1 MKISF
6 ELNPPRIIAN
16 RYFDLNVLNEALQKF
31 IDRTSK
37 IIDLVDGIHLT
48 DSVLGIP
55 RISSVSAASH
65 LKQLNH
71 NNRVVDIS
79 CSVRTRDRN
88 FISISQIVSDA
99 VLVGVRSLLI
109 LMGDEPAQG
118 SREFGL
124 TPSTALK
131 LLKNEKYNRSLE
143 FRLAIPNKIKSMS
156 SSSIQQK
163 IDAKPDAFVTQ
174 SIQSISELGEI
185 ADKLKPHKIPIVACI
200 MIPSEKNQLSA
211 EVIGL
216 DWKEYERNPIDFIRE
231 AGNIAARGV
240 LLTSPNSFK
249 SAVELLQALRNEPK

>member
-6 ELNPPRIIAN
+6 ELNPPRLIQD
-16 RYFDLNVLNEALQKF
+16 RYFDSNLLNQALEKF

-37 IIDLVDGIHLT
+37 IIDIVDGIHLT

-65 LKQLNH
+65 LKQLTR
-71 NNRVVDIS
+71 NNSVGIS
-79 CSVRTRDRN
+79 CSIRTRDRN
-88 FISISQIVSDA
+88 FVSISQLVSDA
-99 VLVGVRSLLI
+99 VLVGVKSVLI

-118 SREFGL
+118 SGSYGL
-124 TPSTALK
+124 LPSTAVK
-131 LLKNEKYNRSLE
+131 LLSNEKYNRSIDFHLT
-143 FRLAIPNKIKSMS
+143 IPNKIKNMS

-174 SIQSISELGEI
+174 SIQSIHDLGEI
-185 ADKLKPHKIPIVACI
+185 ADKLKPYKIPIVACI
-200 MIPSEKNQLSA
+200 MVPSEKNQASA

-216 DWKEYERNPIDFIRE
+216 DWSEYESNPIDFIRQ
-231 AGNIAARGV
+231 AGHIAAGV

-249 SAVELLQALRNEPK
+249 SAVELLQALRNETK

>member
-6 ELNPPRIIAN
+6 ELNPPRIIEN
-16 RYFDLNVLNEALQKF
+16 RYFDLNLLNQALNKF
-31 IDRTSK
+31 IDRASK
-37 IIDLVDGIHLT
+37 IIDIVDGIHIT

-65 LKQLNH
+65 LKKLNS
-71 NNRVVDIS
+71 NNRVDIS

-88 FISISQIVSDA
+88 FISISQMVSDA

-118 SREFGL
+118 SRDFGL
-124 TPSTALK
+124 LPSTALR
-131 LLKNEKYNRSLE
+131 LLKNEKYNRSLQ
-143 FRLAIPNKIKSMS
+143 FHLAIPNKIKSMS

-200 MIPSEKNQLSA
+200 MVPSEKNQVSA

>member
-6 ELNPPRIIAN
+6 ELNPPRIIED
-16 RYFDLNVLNEALQKF
+16 RYFDLNILNQSLEKF

-37 IIDLVDGIHLT
+37 IIDIVDGIHLT

-55 RISSVSAASH
+55 RISGVSAASY
-65 LKQLNH
+65 LKQLT
-71 NNRVVDIS
+71 RDKKVDIS

-118 SREFGL
+118 SRDSGL
-124 TPSTALK
+124 TPSTAVKMLN
-131 LLKNEKYNRSLE
+131 NEKYNSSIDFL
-143 FRLAIPNKIKSMS
+143 LAIPNKFKNVSLS
-156 SSSIQQK
+156 SFQQK
-163 IDAKPDAFVTQ
+163 IEAKPDAFVTQ
-174 SIQSISELGEI
+174 SIQSIYELGEI
-185 ADKLKPHKIPIVACI
+185 ADKLKPYKIPIVACI
-200 MIPSEKNQLSA
+200 MVPSEKNQLSA

-216 DWKEYERNPIDFIRE
+216 DWKEYENNPIDFIRE
-231 AGNIAARGV
+231 AANIAAGGV

-249 SAVELLQALRNEPK
+249 SAVELLNALKK

>member
-6 ELNPPRIIAN
+6 ELNPPRIIEN
-16 RYFDLNVLNEALQKF
+16 RYFDLNLLNQALNKF

-37 IIDLVDGIHLT
+37 IIDIVDGIHLT
-48 DSVLGIP
+48 DSVLGVP

-65 LKQLNH
+65 LKKLNP
-71 NNRVVDIS
+71 NNSVDIS

-88 FISISQIVSDA
+88 FISISQMVSDA

-118 SREFGL
+118 PREFGL

-131 LLKNEKYNRSLE
+131 LLKNERYNKSLQ
-143 FRLAIPNKIKSMS
+143 FHLAIPNKIKNMS

-174 SIQSISELGEI
+174 SIQSVSELGEI

-200 MIPSEKNQLSA
+200 MVPAEKNQVSA

-216 DWKEYERNPIDFIRE
+216 NWKEYENNPIDFIRE
-231 AGNIAARGV
+231 AGQIAAGGV

-249 SAVELLQALRNEPK
+249 SAVELLQALRNEPR